1 MELRD
6 EADSMNLQ
14 AWAAKRDEDA
24 KRNKEKNA
32 WEAKERQLRKE
43 EADRLAALK
52 REQERQAA

>member
-24 KRNKEKNA
+24 KRNKERNA

-52 REQERQAA
+52 REQQRQAA

>member
-24 KRNKEKNA
+24 KRNKERNA

>member
-24 KRNKEKNA
+24 KRNKERNA

-52 REQERQAA
+52 REQKRQAA